1 VSAVVDRISKVK
13 DHKGVSILLLGH
25 ADDVGNGRLQH
36 VLVSQGR
43 AEAVKELLVGAAW

>member
-1 VSAVVDRISKVK
+1 MSAVVDRISKVK

-25 ADDVGNGRLQH
+25 ADDVGTVAYNMSLSRE
-36 VLVSQGR
+36 R